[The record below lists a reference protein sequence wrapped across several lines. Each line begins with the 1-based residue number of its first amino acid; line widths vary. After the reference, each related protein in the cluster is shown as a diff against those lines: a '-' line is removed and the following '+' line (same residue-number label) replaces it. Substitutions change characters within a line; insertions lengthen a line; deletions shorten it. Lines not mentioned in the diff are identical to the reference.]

1 MDQYPHHIPVLR
13 DEVLELLQPAG
24 RGVLVDCTIGAG
36 GHAEAMLNA
45 AGEQAQLI
53 GLDADYDNLSLA
65 KKRLS
70 PFAERVRLFHANFSQ
85 LPDVLAETNTPV
97 VDAILADLGISSM
110 QVDDATRGFSFVGD
124 GPLDMRMDRSTGN
137 TAGHLVNT
145 MDETSL
151 ANLIYA
157 NGEERYSRRIA
168 KAIVIARG
176 EKPIETTGRLA
187 SLVRGAYPPAARRSR
202 RGVHPA
208 TRTFQALRIA
218 VNDELGSLDRLLA
231 MLPDVLAPSG
241 RAAVISFHSLE
252 DRRVKHAFADL
263 VSTGV
268 AERLTKK
275 PITASADQVRNNPRS
290 RSAKLRGIEW
300 IRSNGE

>member
-1 MDQYPHHIPVLR
+1 MGQYPHHIPVLR

-85 LPDVLAETNTPV
+85 LPDVLAETGTPV
-97 VDAILADLGISSM
+97 VDVLLADLGISSM
-110 QVDDATRGFSFVGD
+110 QVDDATRGFSFSGD

-137 TAGHLVNT
+137 TAGYLVNS
-145 MDETSL
+145 MDETLL

-168 KAIVIARG
+168 KAIVIARR
-176 EKPIETTGRLA
+176 ENPIETTGRLA

-231 MLPDVLAPSG
+231 MLPDVLAPGG

-252 DRRVKHAFADL
+252 DRRVKHAFADM
-263 VSTGV
+263 VSAGA

-275 PITASADQVRNNPRS
+275 PITASADQVQNNPRS

-300 IRSNGE
+300 IRSNGG